1 MQRVVVEHEGGEE
14 VFGITHVEGTTFMVY
29 RNTDPKNI
37 KRVFV
42 EQKLTSHNV
51 YKMFDIEDIDLAMK
65 CAQSI
70 NGTLNLTDP
79 EE

>member
-29 RNTDPKNI
+29 RNTDPKDI
-37 KRVFV
+37 RRAFV
-42 EQKLTSHNV
+42 ESPLT
-51 YKMFDIEDIDLAMK
+51 
-65 CAQSI
+65 AQSI
-70 NGTLNLTDP
+70 SDTFGVADPSLAADCAELLNGAMVFT